1 MADTHFVNCCG
12 LTAPGH
18 VTSAYDIGLMSACLL
33 REHPWISDYATI
45 WQDTVRDGAFGLDNT
60 NKLLKHYPGMTGL
73 KTGYTSSA
81 GYCISASAQREE
93 LHLIAVVLGAEN
105 SDKRFTAARALLDW
119 GFANYAAVE
128 ITPPELEPLAVTRGT
143 VPTVEL
149 TAQPPAEGIVIPK
162 GQREAM
168 TQTMNLAESLEA
180 PIAAGTEVGTV
191 TVTVEG
197 QTVASYPVVTAA
209 AVERMTFGRAFQR
222 LGQGL
227 LAMG

>member
-1 MADTHFVNCCG
+1 MF
-12 LTAPGH
+12 
-18 VTSAYDIGLMSACLL
+18 SIGDHIIYGVEGVCRVDEVGRLKVA
-33 REHPWISDYATI
+33 
-45 WQDTVRDGAFGLDNT
+45 GLDKNRDYYRLT
-60 NKLLKHYPGMTGL
+60 PYYRGGTI
-73 KTGYTSSA
+73 YTPVDGRA
-81 GYCISASAQREE
+81 VMRPVISREALE
-93 LHLIAVVLGAEN
+93 
-105 SDKRFTAARALLDW
+105 ALL
-119 GFANYAAVE
+119 
-128 ITPPELEPLAVTRGT
+128 PRLPELEPLAVIRGT
-143 VPTVEL
+143 APTVEL

-168 TQTMNLAESLEA
+168 TQTVNLAESLEA